1 MGYNPRVLPIRNQIQ
16 HFMRTTKRLF
26 CLSLLVLATLLSGCA
41 KDKEILTAELDA
53 RQLYERATNAISAGQ
68 FQTAIQHF
76 RALEARYPFS
86 PYALQAQLDI
96 AYAYF
101 RFGRTEES
109 ISEAERFIRFNPTH
123 PNVDYA
129 YYIKGLAHFSHRKG
143 FLHSWFP
150 RDPAEVDQK
159 ALREAFNTFTALITK
174 FPNSPYAPD
183 AHQRLVFIKNKMAE
197 HEISVAN
204 YYLSR
209 NAWIAAGNRANYVL
223 EYYNNTPST
232 ENALAILLTVYKQLD
247 LPHAYQATLKTL
259 RLNYPNNPALQEQN
273 S

>member
-1 MGYNPRVLPIRNQIQ
+1 
-16 HFMRTTKRLF
+16 MRETKRLF
-26 CLSLLVLATLLSGCA
+26 CLSFLILATLLSGCA

-53 RQLYERATNAISAGQ
+53 RQLYERATNAIAAGQ

-76 RALEARYPFS
+76 RSLEARYPFS

-101 RFGRTEES
+101 RYGRSEEA

-129 YYIKGLAHFSHRKG
+129 YYIKGLAHFAHRKG
-143 FLHSWFP
+143 FLHKWFP

-159 ALREAFNTFTALITK
+159 ALRESFNAFTALINK
-174 FPNSPYAPD
+174 FPNSEYARD
-183 AHQRLVFIKNKMAE
+183 AHQRLVFIRNKMAE
-197 HEISVAN
+197 HEVMVAKF
-204 YYLSR
+204 YIGR
-209 NAWIAAGNRANYVL
+209 KAWVAAGGRANYIL
-223 EYYNNTPST
+223 EYFNGTPST
-232 ENALAILLTVYKQLD
+232 EEALAILLTVYKELE
-247 LPHAYQATLKTL
+247 LPQAYEATLKTL
-259 RLNYPNNPALQEQN
+259 KLNYPNNPALQTQG